1 MQAALKKAG
10 IYTLFIYS
18 QLFTYIFLPAAN
30 LFTDKQFLKKSCK
43 ICVTEVTLRACLLL
57 DVAHRQ
63 LLPEIDT
70 DFHTQR
76 PFNIQYL
83 CHRDPRFR
91 ARDIHSAVC
100 VRAKDRY
107 LRIRPITYVCRR
119 FVAKSR
125 PCCRRDLLFIRLG
138 GSLFEYSAT
147 YVKRRTWF
155 VGRCYGIAVHMQ
167 PRKQSDKLR
176 SAVGLSLKKNLVTFA
191 II

>member
-1 MQAALKKAG
+1 M
-10 IYTLFIYS
+10 
-18 QLFTYIFLPAAN
+18 
-30 LFTDKQFLKKSCK
+30 
-43 ICVTEVTLRACLLL
+43 TLRACLLS
-57 DVAHRQ
+57 DVAHRIHRQ

-70 DFHTQR
+70 DSHTQR

-83 CHRDPRFR
+83 CHQDPRFR
-91 ARDIHSAVC
+91 ARDIHSTVC

-147 YVKRRTWF
+147 YVKRRTWL
-155 VGRCYGIAVHMQ
+155 VGRCYGIAAARYTCNRENRVINCEAQ
-167 PRKQSDKLR
+167 SGCLSRKI
-176 SAVGLSLKKNLVTFA
+176 LSLLQ
-191 II
+191 